1 MGRLG
6 IVTWVEGTTV
16 RFRIAEGARVERG
29 MLVRIEDSNRRFII
43 KVVDF
48 KPESLLSAAEVAVIS
63 SKADKGEKV
72 QLRDRDLRLYDT
84 AIGVIVAQI
93 DADGEAHGPT
103 SVPAIFSTVETLD
116 KDDLEKL
123 KLHTGDIP
131 IGYVRFGHDHVGVE
145 VALDGQKVIPH
156 HVLVVGGTGAGKSNF
171 GRVFAASV
179 LDTRGKYSLVLFD
192 CESEYLLGSKPGEM
206 GLAHLPYSEEYLFL
220 VTGRVSRPGR
230 LRVELPDLGE
240 ERSIPAYPLKM
251 DINMLKPH
259 DFTLT
264 GEFSGPQEELLWL
277 AYKQFGEEWVYSLL
291 TADSRSIYA
300 RLGRLAGVNTINVT
314 KRKVKYL
321 VGDGDIFCRDC
332 DYDLASAVLS
342 MVAKGRVVLI
352 ETPFATEGEEKLL
365 ATVITERIFRS
376 YEEMRKKLPDK
387 WAQLPPVLIMV
398 EEAHRYLS
406 YQALGGKSEVREN
419 IFSIIAKRGR
429 KYKVGGLYITQMPSE
444 LMEAVVRQ
452 ALTKVILSLPTRPD
466 YSMVINHSPYL
477 DEAEN
482 EIKTLDRGEAVVVSQ
497 PSGFR
502 FAVSVSIFSYEEY
515 CTRLIEKE
523 RAEQLVQ
530 KPLRGESS
538 ELARP

>member
-1 MGRLG
+1 MGKLG
-6 IVTWVEGTTV
+6 VVTWVEGTTV
-16 RFRIAEGARVERG
+16 RFRIAEGVRVERG
-29 MLVRIEDSNRRFII
+29 MLVKVEDSGRRFIV

-63 SKADKGEKV
+63 SKADRGERV
-72 QLRDRDLRLYDT
+72 QLRDKDLRLYDT

-93 DADGEAHGPT
+93 EPDGEAHGPT
-103 SVPAIFSTVETLD
+103 SVPAIFAAVESLE

-123 KLHTGDIP
+123 RLHTGDIP
-131 IGYVRFGHDHVGVE
+131 IGYVRFGHDQVDTV
-145 VALDGQKVIPH
+145 VALDGSKVIPH

-171 GRVFAASV
+171 GRVFSASI
-179 LDTRGKYSLVLFD
+179 LDTKGKYSLVVFD

-206 GLAHLPYSEEYLFL
+206 GLAHLPYAEEYLFL
-220 VTGRVSRPGR
+220 VTGRVNRPGR
-230 LRVELPDLGE
+230 LRVELPELGE
-240 ERSIPAYPLKM
+240 TRNIPAYPLKM
-251 DINMLKPH
+251 DVNRLKPY

-277 AYKQFGEEWVYSLL
+277 AYKQFGEDWIYSLL
-291 TADSRSIYA
+291 AADSRSIYA

-314 KRKVKYL
+314 KRKIKYL
-321 VGDGDIFCRDC
+321 VGDGDIFCREC

-365 ATVITERIFRS
+365 ATVVAERIFRS
-376 YEEMRKKLPDK
+376 YEEMRKKLPEK

-406 YQALGGKSEVREN
+406 SHALGGKGEVREN
-419 IFSIIAKRGR
+419 IFSVIAKRGR

-452 ALTKVILSLPTRPD
+452 ALTKVVLSLPTRPD
-466 YSMVINHSPYL
+466 YLMVINHSPYL

-502 FAVSVSIFSYEEY
+502 FAVSVRVFSYEEY
-515 CTRLIEKE
+515 CMRLVEKQR
-523 RAEQLVQ
+523 RAQLVQ
-530 KPLRGESS
+530 SPVEAEGLD
-538 ELARP
+538 